1 MLIPAVGNPQS
12 DAITLVEITK
22 SGQMQVDA
30 ILFHNCGDALLQRVA
45 SPIIQRGVLQKK
57 PSKLFSNLC
66 GRLAIMLACHVDLVI
81 VSDESLKD
89 RAHSTCFDA
98 HHFSHLSVRVDGSSI
113 EPVQTAVPMP
123 NNCPHLL
130 FCK

>member
-57 PSKLFSNLC
+57 PSKLF
-66 GRLAIMLACHVDLVI
+66 RLACHVDLVI

-113 EPVQTAVPMP
+113 EPVQTVVPMP